1 MSQRPPTGAIW
12 GRREYSFVAGW
23 VVVSVV
29 LFSLPFC
36 LPCQQQD
43 AISSCATLH
52 RCSWV
57 LSGGI
62 VGGLLFVV
70 RVQRSSQQLVENVKR
85 GLVFDPFLGAI
96 VALFIYLAFLT
107 GLVSFNISLTSDVPE
122 FVWPF
127 LLGGGVGFS
136 WDVVVGRFKGK
147 FEP

>member
-1 MSQRPPTGAIW
+1 VVLAI
-12 GRREYSFVAGW
+12 
-23 VVVSVV
+23 V
-29 LFSLPFC
+29 LFSIPFC
-36 LPCQQQD
+36 VPCEPPG
-43 AISSCATLH
+43 ANSSCATLR

-70 RVQRSSQQLVENVKR
+70 RFQRSSQQLVEYVKR
-85 GLVFDPFLGAI
+85 GLVFDPFLGAV

-107 GLVSFNISLTSDVPE
+107 GLVSFNLSITTDVPE

-136 WDVVVGRFKGK
+136 WDVVVGRFKNK